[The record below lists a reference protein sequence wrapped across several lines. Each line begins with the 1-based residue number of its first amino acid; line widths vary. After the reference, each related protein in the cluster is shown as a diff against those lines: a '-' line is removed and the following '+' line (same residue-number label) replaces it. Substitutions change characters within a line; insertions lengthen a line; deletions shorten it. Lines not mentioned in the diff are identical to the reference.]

1 MNIGRECYIFYD
13 KYGGNNHGFHNELT
27 INYGIKELFEN
38 RTDDGVTEY
47 FTGIDAIVRFNDKF
61 GTMPN
66 FKLPMDIDQ
75 NTITVH
81 MFCFKNNDNCEIMI
95 TLLGLD
101 IDNLTKYYTLH
112 KSVPNKELIITACR
126 FHVSYE
132 GIGHDAINHE
142 EIVNEITKKVI
153 VPSLD
158 VMDPMIDHQT
168 FMKPGKIL
176 YDYQRRTIKWM
187 IDTENT
193 QKRIHYG
200 KNYKYEIQIG
210 PLVYD
215 IISKSLVMRDEQSFV
230 QFNGGALIDEVGLGK
245 TLQTLTLCLI
255 NEAPANTISYID
267 EEHRMLKS
275 RGTLIICPNQLCGQW
290 SREISTMISRTDLK
304 IVSLLTKNHFDK
316 YTYQDLLDADFVII
330 SYNFVGNNC
339 FSDKFTKT
347 ISTSKS
353 YTKSANWNQKLVE
366 SVLNKMSEELI
377 ANPLSLF
384 QSEPLF
390 NLIYWNRI
398 VIDEFH
404 EAYTVE
410 KYAYVKNLI
419 PLLKGRNKWVVSGTP
434 FDKGTKCFYKM
445 FDFVTNYENTL
456 DEGIINIDDVKT
468 HMNTNFFRRNTKQSV
483 EDEFKLPELREK
495 IVWLKF
501 THTERMMY
509 NAYLTD
515 PNVNRFSEIIRQI
528 CCHPKIADEIKGIL
542 SKCKTL
548 GDIEKSMVAH
558 YKHQYYLATKS
569 VRKCEKYIA
578 KTERRILITEYKR
591 QRKFLKQKGYRVKID
606 IPQFHFDDAGQNAE
620 QKLVLAEF
628 NNNGNDSGEFGD
640 PKQNQNAD
648 NNDNDN
654 DNDDNDNEGL
664 NVELSDEDDDE
675 DFNKPLMIVNPE
687 NQTKI
692 LALVKRKLDSNPSLT
707 LKNLEETLQQ
717 QKERL
722 ALANNVCNGKK
733 ASYNFFNN
741 MLERIKKFT
750 EKSKI
755 KYEKLMIK
763 NRMMDEMGSEYESE
777 YDSDEDE
784 DDDDNCGICLNPIS
798 GEDVGVTKCGH
809 IFCFECLK
817 TSINTTHKCPMC
829 AVPQTNADI
838 SMISFEKPV
847 YTRENSQ
854 ILKTKLELIDKVG
867 TKLTNLI
874 YYLNSIP
881 DHVIIFSQ
889 WDSLLRKVGDV
900 LTEHGIKNVFCRG
913 NVWTRDKAIRE
924 FNSDDKIKVIMLSS
938 ESAASGTNLT
948 KASKVIL
955 LDPVSGNY
963 EHRRNTEW
971 QAIGRAYRL
980 GQLNSVEVVRFIVK
994 DTVEE
999 EIYKD
1004 NKIEDSKQSSQIKI
1018 REVTDET
1025 ITLSDEKLLSIAE
1038 AAKQAKEQK
1047 EQKIKDIAAKKARLL
1062 AAKENPDAKENL
1074 TAKNNTTNKD
1084 NINKDNINKAKQ
1096 TKVVKKTVVVNKNNK
1111 TLKAVKK

>member
-1 MNIGRECYIFYD
+1 MNIGKECYIYYD

-27 INYGIKELFEN
+27 INYEIKNLFEN
-38 RTDDGVTEY
+38 RIDDGVTEY
-47 FTGIDAIVRFNDKF
+47 LTGIDAIIRFNEKF
-61 GTMPN
+61 GMMPN
-66 FKLPMDIDQ
+66 FKLPLDIDHDI
-75 NTITVH
+75 ITVH
-81 MFCFKNNDNCEIMI
+81 IFFFKNNDNCEIMI

-101 IDNLTKYYTLH
+101 TDKLTKYYT
-112 KSVPNKELIITACR
+112 KYKTVPNKDLIITACR

-132 GIGHDAINHE
+132 GIGQESSNHE
-142 EIVNEITKKVI
+142 DVVNEITKKVI

-158 VMDPMIDHQT
+158 VMDPMIDHQS

-176 YDYQRRTIKWM
+176 YDYQRRTVKWM
-187 IDTENT
+187 VNTENT
-193 QKRIHYG
+193 QKKIHYG
-200 KNYKYEIQIG
+200 KNYKYEIKIG

-215 IISKSLVMRDEQSFV
+215 IISKSLVMCDEQSYV
-230 QFNGGALIDEVGLGK
+230 EFNGGALIDEVGLGK
-245 TLQTLTLCLI
+245 TLQTLTLCLM
-255 NEAPANTISYID
+255 NQAPPNVISYID
-267 EEHRMLKS
+267 EDHRMLKS

-304 IVSLLTKNHFDK
+304 IVSMLTKNHFDK
-316 YTYQDLLDADFVII
+316 YTYQDLLDADFVIV
-330 SYNFVGNNC
+330 SYNFIGNNC
-339 FSDKFTKT
+339 FSNKFTNS
-347 ISTSKS
+347 ISASKS
-353 YTKSANWNQKLVE
+353 YSKSAAWNQKSVE
-366 SVLNKMSEELI
+366 IVLNKMSEDLI
-377 ANPLSLF
+377 TNPMTLF

-390 NLIYWNRI
+390 HLIYWHRI

-404 EAYTVE
+404 EAYTVG
-410 KYAYVKNLI
+410 KYVYVKNII
-419 PLLKGRNKWVVSGTP
+419 PLLKGHNKWVVTGTP
-434 FDKGTKCFYKM
+434 FDKGTMCFYKM
-445 FDFVTNYENTL
+445 FDFVTNYTNSL
-456 DEGIINIDDVKT
+456 DERIVNIDDVKD

-483 EDEFKLPELREK
+483 EDEFKLPELKEK
-495 IVWLKF
+495 IIWLKF

-515 PNVNRFSEIIRQI
+515 PNVNRFSEIVRQI

-548 GDIEKSMVAH
+548 GDIENSMVAH
-558 YKHQYYLATKS
+558 YRQQYNIAAKS
-569 VRKCEKYIA
+569 VKKCEKYIA
-578 KTERRILITEYKR
+578 KTDRRILIVEYKR

-606 IPQFHFDDAGQNAE
+606 LPQFHFDDYCQDDDDDQQECDDQDIKNHE
-620 QKLVLAEF
+620 
-628 NNNGNDSGEFGD
+628 D
-640 PKQNQNAD
+640 
-648 NNDNDN
+648 
-654 DNDDNDNEGL
+654 DNDDNDDNDGL
-664 NVELSDEDDDE
+664 NIDLSDDDDEDE
-675 DFNKPLMIVNPE
+675 DFNKPLIIVSSD
-687 NQTKI
+687 NQHKI
-692 LALVKRKLDSNPSLT
+692 KSIIKRKLDSNPSLT
-707 LKNLEETLQQ
+707 IKNLEETLQQ

-722 ALANNVCNGKK
+722 AIANNICNGKK
-733 ASYNFFNN
+733 ASYNFFHN

-763 NRMMDEMGSEYESE
+763 NRMMDEMGSEYESDDE
-777 YDSDEDE
+777 SDYDD

-817 TSINTTHKCPMC
+817 TSINNTHKCPMC
-829 AVPQTNADI
+829 AVPQNNSDI

-847 YTRENSQ
+847 YTRENSE
-854 ILKTKLELIDKVG
+854 ILKTKLELIDNVG

-874 YYLNSIP
+874 YYLNSLS

-980 GQLNSVEVVRFIVK
+980 GQKNSVEVVRFIVK

-1004 NKIEDSKQSSQIKI
+1004 NKSEDNKQSSQIKI
-1018 REVTDET
+1018 NEVTDET
-1025 ITLSDEKLLSIAE
+1025 ITLSDEKLRSIAE
-1038 AAKQAKEQK
+1038 ASQQAKELK
-1047 EQKIKDIAAKKARLL
+1047 EQRIKDIAMR
-1062 AAKENPDAKENL
+1062 KEKLQANKSKTENEKL
-1074 TAKNNTTNKD
+1074 
-1084 NINKDNINKAKQ
+1084 
-1096 TKVVKKTVVVNKNNK
+1096 TKVVKKQ
-1111 TLKAVKK
+1111 